1 MSAMAQ
7 IFIRRRRK
15 WTVSLLYIPY
25 YHVDF
30 FNRRG
35 NNARWL
41 DRVTDDE
48 PSDYEMNL
56 YNFFNI
62 VYEKLK
68 LVLQDSFALDS
79 GQMRLPLSD
88 FDETIRECLVNCL
101 AHADY
106 VQAYPSIKID
116 VYDGWFRFV
125 NPGKMLIS
133 KEQFVIGG
141 DSRPRNETIM
151 SLFRLLGASERQGFG
166 GPLIFKSAENNEFRR
181 PEIVTDLEHTELK
194 VWNVDLADAYPE
206 LSINEKNI
214 LRYLT
219 KNGPARSVNEI
230 KDALNI
236 SEYAVRKAISNLEN
250 EKLVEKEG
258 MGRSQ
263 SI

>member
-1 MSAMAQ
+1 
-7 IFIRRRRK
+7 
-15 WTVSLLYIPY
+15 
-25 YHVDF
+25 
-30 FNRRG
+30 
-35 NNARWL
+35 
-41 DRVTDDE
+41 
-48 PSDYEMNL
+48 MNL

-68 LVLQDSFALDS
+68 LILQDSFALDS

-116 VYDGWFRFV
+116 VYDGWFHFV

-166 GPLIFKSAENNEFRR
+166 GPLIFKSAEINEFRR

-206 LSINEKNI
+206 LSENEKNI

-236 SEYAVRKAISNLEN
+236 SEYAVRKAVGSLESA
-250 EKLVEKEG
+250 EFVEKVGNGSSTKYMIRIDESYIVTQLQ
-258 MGRSQ
+258 MAVDV
-263 SI
+263 IKKNMN